1 MTTSVSRPWK
11 ALAAGLA
18 VALGASGLSV
28 STFSVPAS
36 ATPTEP
42 PALADASVDRTYLQ
56 DTLGV
61 PADTVIETVTYDRFQ
76 WLLQQ
81 PGQFAFLIGNP
92 SDEGFIERA
101 QEIDAAAK
109 AAGASKV
116 YWFDPNL
123 TGLPGDLAIDTRNP
137 STITNVNAANRAIFG
152 RIWENVLGQYLGNG
166 IKATPNNNRTSV
178 TIAADDAIVNDAVD
192 PIWDY
197 RSTAEPAVSTT
208 DDIFFIYDKDNVA
221 EGGAA
226 DKIVAWTN
234 LSELDDATGA
244 VTAAINTVGGAEIDQ
259 LSQFQWW
266 KSAANTKHATA
277 YKNAD
282 QYGGDILEDADDV
295 NGWRIRQ
302 LTYPEL
308 LHV

>member
-28 STFSVPAS
+28 SAFSVPAS
-36 ATPTEP
+36 ATPAEP

-81 PGQFAFLIGNP
+81 PGQFAFLIGNRY
-92 SDEGFIERA
+92 DEGFIERA

-116 YWFDPNL
+116 YWYDPNL
-123 TGLPGDLAIDTRNP
+123 SGLPSDDNLDTRNP
-137 STITNVNAANRAIFG
+137 EGIKLEAQTQAVYG
-152 RIWENVLGQYLGNG
+152 RTWLNVLGQHLGNG
-166 IKATPNNNRTSV
+166 YKVNVSGASV
-178 TIAADDAIVNDAVD
+178 SVSPDDDVVNDAVD

-197 RSTAEPAVSTT
+197 RSTSEPAVEST
-208 DDIFFIYDKDNVA
+208 DDVFFIYDKDNVA

-244 VTAAINTVGGAEIDQ
+244 VTAAINAVGGAEIDQ

-266 KSAANTKHATA
+266 KSAANAKHYSGYVAGNNPPENGP
-277 YKNAD
+277 YR
-282 QYGGDILEDADDV
+282 YGGDILEDSDAAE
-295 NGWRIRQ
+295 GWRIQ
-302 LTYPEL
+302 Q
-308 LHV
+308 